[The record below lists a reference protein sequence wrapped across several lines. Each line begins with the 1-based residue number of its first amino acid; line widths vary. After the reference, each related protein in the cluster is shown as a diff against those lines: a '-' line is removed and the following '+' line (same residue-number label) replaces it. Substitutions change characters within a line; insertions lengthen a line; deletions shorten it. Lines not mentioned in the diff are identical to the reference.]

1 MKRILLLTLPVFF
14 SFLFSCSGGHNDL
27 NRNALKG
34 PVKSVKDVECQATH
48 EDGKWV
54 ASETCKRGYRTTNF
68 NQDGNYINIMS
79 LNDSNDTLGITKMRY
94 EEGELVEEIFYQN
107 VSGKPSQ
114 SNFAEASRT
123 MMERV
128 SADQVNFELW
138 QKEVLR
144 YEGAIYF
151 DSKGRVEKQVE
162 VINGRETMVYYVYEK
177 DLLVENYQEELEG
190 GTRIATQLYEYD
202 DFDDQG
208 NWTTRLVYVGEE
220 KIAPKVVIS
229 RTLEYY

>member
-1 MKRILLLTLPVFF
+1 MKRILLLTLPLFL
-14 SFLFSCSGGHNDL
+14 SLLFSCSGGHNDL
-27 NRNALKG
+27 DRNALKG
-34 PVKSVKDVECQATH
+34 PVKSVKDMECQATH
-48 EDGKWV
+48 EDDKWV
-54 ASETCKRGYRTTNF
+54 ASENCKRGYRVTNF
-68 NQDGNYINIMS
+68 SQEGNYINIMTLS
-79 LNDSNDTLGITKMRY
+79 DRNDTLGITKVRY

-107 VSGKPSQ
+107 VSGNASQ

-138 QKEVLR
+138 QKDVLH

-162 VINGRETMVYYVYEK
+162 VINGQETMVYYLYEK
-177 DLLVENYQEELEG
+177 DLLVENYQEELESG
-190 GTRIATQLYEYD
+190 KRIATQLYEYD